1 MGIRIVPQQLC
12 MGLLLNQWWMGMR
25 ILPQQLW
32 QPVVDLGGCKVA
44 PETDEATAEI
54 EVVEAVALEKDGDTL
69 GEANFRVPITKPV
82 VGLTVAE
89 SQISMHKM
97 QVQHSDNPICQPSNP
112 VHGAFDVGLQE
123 GLGGD
128 FRGGSTR
135 RGCGKG

>member
-1 MGIRIVPQQLC
+1 MGT
-12 MGLLLNQWWMGMR
+12 G
-25 ILPQQLW
+25 

-44 PETDEATAEI
+44 PGDVGRVGHQGKNLKVIYEAES
-54 EVVEAVALEKDGDTL
+54 VALEKDGDTL

-89 SQISMHKM
+89 SQISMHEM
-97 QVQHSDNPICQPSNP
+97 QVQHSDSPICQPSNP

>member
-1 MGIRIVPQQLC
+1 MGT
-12 MGLLLNQWWMGMR
+12 G
-25 ILPQQLW
+25 

-44 PETDEATAEI
+44 PGDVGRVGHQGKNLKVIYEAESETYEATAEI

-89 SQISMHKM
+89 SQISMHEM
-97 QVQHSDNPICQPSNP
+97 QVQHSDSPICQPSNP

-128 FRGGSTR
+128 FRGGSTQ